1 VFRVQAT
8 VTGERVVSPE
18 LRDAP
23 VAEVVV
29 PNASDLTWA
38 TVALDGQT
46 LAALPDGLAQ
56 VPDAQARAVLW
67 AALVDGVC
75 LGTVDPRL
83 VVRTFGAAWP
93 HEDNESVLNR
103 VSAAVLGRVVTTFLP
118 PDEQPAARE
127 VVAGAAKALL
137 ARAPQ
142 GSTTAVIAARVL
154 ARSTSDEGL
163 LRDWAAR
170 TGLPGGLDGDS
181 DFRWI
186 VVRNLASRG
195 LLDADAIE
203 AVRRDDDTLAGRLG
217 ALAARAALPDPTSKD
232 WAWGELTT
240 NRARSNYELNALAGA
255 FWSDADPEVLRP
267 FVPRYF
273 TEVPTLAAWVGA
285 DALGR
290 VATLAYPHRVVEER
304 TAQASAQALAD
315 TTLTP
320 AVRRSIVDADSEL
333 REALRSRAR
342 SDNGNAPG

>member
-1 VFRVQAT
+1 
-8 VTGERVVSPE
+8 
-18 LRDAP
+18 
-23 VAEVVV
+23 
-29 PNASDLTWA
+29 
-38 TVALDGQT
+38 
-46 LAALPDGLAQ
+46 
-56 VPDAQARAVLW
+56 VLW

-118 PDEQPAARE
+118 PDAQPAARE

-137 ARAPQ
+137 ASAPQ

-240 NRARSNYELNALAGA
+240 NRDRSNYELNALAAG
-255 FWSDADPEVLRP
+255 FWSGDDLHTLRGY
-267 FVPRYF
+267 VPRYF
-273 TEVPTLAAWVGA
+273 TDVPAMAQWVGA

-290 VATLAYPHRVVEER
+290 VATLAYPSRVVEQS
-304 TAQASAQALAD
+304 TAD
-315 TTLTP
+315 TSAATLAGDGLTP
-320 AVRRSIVDADSEL
+320 AVRRSVVDADSEL
-333 REALRSRAR
+333 REALRSRALF
-342 SDNGNAPG
+342 G